1 MYITLMHITL
11 MHLAHVLFKE
21 QKYTLKL
28 IYQKQYLENNTL
40 KQFLNKLIKKSQHL
54 KNNVF

>member
-1 MYITLMHITL
+1 MHITL
-11 MHLAHVLFKE
+11 MHFAHLLFKE

-28 IYQKQYLENNTL
+28 IFQKQYLENNTI